1 MIGDGGKRKRAA
13 KPTAQEALAEAER
26 RLQEARQHL
35 ATLRH
40 HARLAHHDQ
49 AELQQQVESELRRA
63 GLELRPPNG
72 VEQLQNEANQK
83 GWELHQFQQRIA
95 GAGPAVVQAEERRDT
110 ALLATYPQRAAE
122 LDRAEEKLVS
132 RRERLEREQAELEQL
147 ENDHRAAWRKLLGVI
162 PGGFATTF
170 VPREFL
176 ETRHSQG
183 IVLPE
188 TLGPTWRPELDQ
200 GMNPDLTVDPAW
212 PAWLR
217 DAVEKMQTRLQRPD
231 APITQTPATFEDA
244 TPVPATDDRDFAE
257 MIQRARA
264 SDRAADANTIEM

>member
-1 MIGDGGKRKRAA
+1 MIGDGGKRKRAAKSAAA

-147 ENDHRAAWRKLLGVI
+147 ENDHRAAWRKYSASSL
-162 PGGFATTF
+162 AD
-170 VPREFL
+170 
-176 ETRHSQG
+176 S
-183 IVLPE
+183 
-188 TLGPTWRPELDQ
+188 
-200 GMNPDLTVDPAW
+200 
-212 PAWLR
+212 LR
-217 DAVEKMQTRLQRPD
+217 RSCHASSSR
-231 APITQTPATFEDA
+231 
-244 TPVPATDDRDFAE
+244 RDT
-257 MIQRARA
+257 ARA
-264 SDRAADANTIEM
+264 SCFPRRSARRGGQSSTRA